1 MTALLKYSSGYT
13 DYLLSVYSSTHKF
26 ESPIHIHIP
35 IPIPISSC
43 YQLTMLRLHLVTFLS
58 LLIPISCLAQLFTLH
73 PHNTTRLVDTDFRI
87 DCSIIASEI
96 TIRWRK
102 DGNILSPSSSS
113 YEIVTV
119 VTSTGLSSQFH
130 VYSGEFSNTGVYSC
144 LAYNDSVFIE
154 ESYSG
159 ILTMDGP
166 VQYIEEPLDQIVY
179 INQPII
185 LICHIQG
192 GPLPSLTWTY
202 DVTEGT
208 IDVISGGLISIIT
221 NGINSYETL
230 STLTIANVQNIHDSI
245 YHCETENSYGSADR
259 TARITVQEQEV
270 ESVSITQPVHGTVY
284 TLIAHNIN
292 SITLPCTAT
301 GLPMPTLSW
310 DIPTGVQTA
319 NVRINQATLIP
330 ILYITAPTLQ
340 DAGVYTCTANNTL
353 THDVASIEVI
363 VIETPV
369 VSASSDIIISSGS
382 SVTLFCSATGTPAP
396 TVSLIHPNASVL
408 TPDVNGLV
416 TLSVTTYR
424 DGGSYRCV
432 AVTYTVSSETNFEL
446 TVLGEPVFVAQPTD
460 TGVGIGQDAKFD
472 CVVTGSPTPV
482 ITWVFNTYTTLTVPI
497 QSVLRITNVHSNDQ
511 GEYTCIAT
519 NQFNSVNATAI
530 LTIFP
535 FPQFNVTPVTTLA
548 GVDESVAFYCSATP
562 ATATIE
568 WYVDNTLITSG
579 IKYFASSGNL
589 LIHNLMSSDTNQYIC
604 RISNPAGIS
613 EASAILTV
621 IQRPVF
627 LQTPADQ
634 TVSPGTQVTFS
645 CTVTST
651 PTPTLSWLDEEGNV
665 IYTDGKFNVS
675 LASDTITL
683 VISDVSLTEAA
694 VYTCTADNGLKA
706 SSSAR
711 LSIINIPQITINPF
725 KQNAILG
732 QQFILT
738 CLVIYSIPSP
748 TFQWY
753 KDSVIITTDTRVK
766 SFTNGSLVLD
776 TTLYSDAGEYL
787 CIAINS
793 VGTATARG
801 QVEIIV
807 TPTFT
812 PTPTGHLVALRS
824 DISLPCNSE
833 GVPTPVTSWLLSDNS
848 TVPNNEH
855 FSWTLQ
861 ANGPLTIRNVLATD
875 QDSYTCLST
884 NEAGTA
890 TLRIFL
896 TVQIPPSIPYNI
908 SAVVL
913 YTSSVTVSWVTPFDG
928 YSVVTG
934 YRIEQLLEGGGVVEA
949 VFVWEETGVGE
960 GEFDSAVVTGLI
972 PFEFYRFRVSAV
984 NEIGAGNFSN
994 FSTPIQL
1001 PPNYPP
1007 APENVTVLTLNS
1019 TAIQLT
1025 WSPPTYTHGIIL
1037 EYIITWGV
1045 INTNQPTTITVP
1057 LSQGLQHVFSSLY
1070 IYTEYMF
1077 SVRAVNN
1084 NPAGDPFKGL
1094 LSQPVYEFTG
1104 EEPPNGPPLNLA
1116 LVTAP
1121 GGILVRWNA
1130 PLSEFRLG
1138 VIIAYNLFYR
1148 ESQLNLILPTL
1159 PPIIGNQTNHSLEI
1173 RNDYRMALIEYYQFG
1188 NLSFN
1193 LMRVPVSS
1201 ESESHSYTLTVL
1213 PKEDYFYDIKLQAV
1227 NSAGAGPNSTLQTAK
1242 SGFITVN
1249 LLPILLPSI
1258 LGSVLIILS
1267 IPLCVLGIFGLYRYY
1282 DNWKESA
1289 TNRKPYRDVSSARKP
1304 LVAPSSSLQESNFEK
1319 EKRGFDDI
1327 IRKHGS
1333 AARKRD
1339 SPTSGN
1345 DSYLSAIN
1353 EINRQIMQSVDD
1365 SEHED
1370 TDTGTE
1376 SSGSM
1381 SGINTEV
1388 FTSNKQTDSDGA
1400 HVIYNYDSVMPKVG
1414 QEKTGTTKQTDFD
1427 DDIGDKIREVPV
1439 LQGGNYSDD
1448 DSEVNLADSRTP
1460 GDFYP
1465 HENSD
1470 LSDDER
1476 VSYGD
1481 YVKNVSGQ
1489 EATAADSEVSVDQY
1503 SHISFE
1509 FSRAKRQMANLKQ
1522 EDRNI
1527 KLERKRLDQEK
1538 KMREKIALRER
1549 KARESRA
1556 KTERKEREKEAKLR
1570 LKERQHSYLPPSSL
1584 DPDLKYKE
1592 MSANKNR
1599 DVLF

>member
-1 MTALLKYSSGYT
+1 M
-13 DYLLSVYSSTHKF
+13 
-26 ESPIHIHIP
+26 
-35 IPIPISSC
+35 
-43 YQLTMLRLHLVTFLS
+43 
-58 LLIPISCLAQLFTLH
+58 
-73 PHNTTRLVDTDFRI
+73 DTDFSI

-119 VTSTGLSSQFH
+119 STSTGLSSQFH

-144 LAYNDSVFIE
+144 LAYNDSIFIE
-154 ESYSG
+154 ESYPG
-159 ILTMDGP
+159 TLTMDGP

-208 IDVISGGLISIIT
+208 IDITPGGLISIIT
-221 NGINSYETL
+221 NRINSYETL
-230 STLTIANVQNIHDSI
+230 STLTIASAQNTHDSI

-284 TLIAHNIN
+284 TLIANNIN
-292 SITLPCTAT
+292 SIMLPCTAT
-301 GLPMPTLSW
+301 GLPMPTLAW

-319 NVRINQATLIP
+319 NVRINEATLIP
-330 ILYITAPTLQ
+330 ILYISAPTLQ
-340 DAGVYTCTANNTL
+340 DTGVYICTANNTL

-363 VIETPV
+363 VIEIPV

-382 SVTLFCSATGTPAP
+382 SVTLLCSATGTPAP
-396 TVSLIHPNASVL
+396 TVSLVHPNTSVL
-408 TPDVNGLV
+408 TPDINGFV
-416 TLSVTTYR
+416 TLYATTYR

-432 AVTYTVSSETNFEL
+432 AVTYTLSSETNFEL
-446 TVLGEPVFVAQPTD
+446 TVLGEPVFVTPPTD
-460 TGVGIGQDAKFD
+460 TGVGVGQDATFS
-472 CVVTGSPTPV
+472 CVVIGSPTPV
-482 ITWVFNTYTTLTVPI
+482 ITWFYNTYTTLSVPI
-497 QSVLRITNVHSNDQ
+497 PSALRITNVHSNDQ
-511 GEYTCIAT
+511 GTYTCMAT

-535 FPQFNVTPVTTLA
+535 IPQFNVTPVTILA

-562 ATATIE
+562 ATVTIE

-579 IKYFASSGNL
+579 IKYYVSSGNL
-589 LIHNLMSSDTNQYIC
+589 FIYNLVTSDTNQYTC
-604 RISNPAGIS
+604 RISNPAGILD
-613 EASAILTV
+613 ASAILTV
-621 IQRPVF
+621 IQRPIF

-634 TVSPGTQVTFS
+634 IVSAGTQVTFS
-645 CTVTST
+645 CTVSGT
-651 PTPTLSWLDEEGNV
+651 PTPTSSWLDEEGKV
-665 IYTDGKFNVS
+665 IYSDEKFTVS
-675 LASDTITL
+675 LASDTISL
-683 VISDVSLTEAA
+683 VISDVSLTEAG
-694 VYTCTADNGLKA
+694 VYTCTADNGLEA

-711 LSIINIPQITINPF
+711 LSIINTPQITISPF
-725 KQNAILG
+725 TQKAILG
-732 QQFILT
+732 KQFILT
-738 CLVIYSIPSP
+738 CLVIYSVPSP

-753 KDSVIITTDTRVK
+753 KDSVTITTDSRIK
-766 SFTNGSLVLD
+766 SFTNGSLVLG
-776 TTLYSDAGEYL
+776 TTLHTDAGDYL

-793 VGTATARG
+793 EGTATARG
-801 QVEIIV
+801 RVEIIV

-812 PTPTGHLVALRS
+812 PTPTEHLVALRS
-824 DISLPCNSE
+824 DISLACYSE
-833 GVPTPVTSWLLSDNS
+833 GVPTPLTSWLLPDNS
-848 TVPNNEH
+848 IVPNNEH
-855 FSWTLQ
+855 FSWSLQ

-875 QDSYTCLST
+875 HGSYTCVST

-890 TLRIFL
+890 TLRVFL

-928 YSVVTG
+928 YSVITG
-934 YRIEQLLEGGGVVEA
+934 YRIEQLLEREGVVEA
-949 VFVWEETGVGE
+949 DFIWEETGMSE

-984 NEIGAGNFSN
+984 NEIGAGDFSD
-994 FSTPIQL
+994 FSTLVQL
-1001 PPNYPP
+1001 PPSYPP
-1007 APENVTVLTLNS
+1007 APENVTVIALNS
-1019 TAIQLT
+1019 TAIQLN
-1025 WSPPTYTHGIIL
+1025 WFPPTYTHGIII
-1037 EYIITWGV
+1037 EYVITWGV
-1045 INTNQPTTITVP
+1045 TDTNQPGTITVP
-1057 LSQGLQHVFSSLY
+1057 LSQGLQHVFRSLS
-1070 IYTEYMF
+1070 IYTEYTF

-1084 NPAGDPFKGL
+1084 NSDGDPFLGL
-1094 LSQPVYEFTG
+1094 FSKPVYQFTG
-1104 EEPPNGPPLNLA
+1104 EEPPIRPPLNLT

-1130 PLSEFRLG
+1130 PLFKFRLG

-1148 ESQLNLILPTL
+1148 ESQMNIAFPTL
-1159 PPIIGNQTNHSLEI
+1159 PPPVTENQTMYSLEV
-1173 RNDYRMALIEYYQFG
+1173 RNAYRMALIEYYKSG

-1193 LMRVPVSS
+1193 LMRISVSTDL
-1201 ESESHSYTLTVL
+1201 ESHSYTLTGL
-1213 PKEDYFYDIKLQAV
+1213 PRENYYYDIKLQAV
-1227 NSAGAGPNSTLQTAK
+1227 NSAGIGPNSTFQTAK
-1242 SGFITVN
+1242 SGFNIVN

-1258 LGSVLIILS
+1258 LGSVLVILGL
-1267 IPLCVLGIFGLYRYY
+1267 LCVLGIFCFYRYY
-1282 DNWKESA
+1282 VNWKESA
-1289 TNRKPYRDVSSARKP
+1289 TNRRPYRDVSSARKP
-1304 LVAPSSSLQESNFEK
+1304 LVVPSSSLQESNFDT

-1327 IRKHGS
+1327 IRKQSS

-1339 SPTSGN
+1339 SPTAGN
-1345 DSYLSAIN
+1345 DSYLAAIN
-1353 EINRQIMQSVDD
+1353 EINRQIMQSAGD

-1370 TDTGTE
+1370 TDTDTE

-1388 FTSNKQTDSDGA
+1388 FSSNKQTDSDGA

-1427 DDIGDKIREVPV
+1427 DDVGDKIREAPV
-1439 LQGGNYSDD
+1439 LQAGNYSDD
-1448 DSEVNLADSRTP
+1448 DSDVHLADSQTP

-1481 YVKNVSGQ
+1481 YVKNVPGQ
-1489 EATAADSEVSVDQY
+1489 EATAADSEISVDQY

-1509 FSRAKRQMANLKQ
+1509 FSRAKRQIANLKQ
-1522 EDRNI
+1522 EDKNI
-1527 KLERKRLDQEK
+1527 KLEKKRLDQEK
-1538 KMREKIALRER
+1538 KLREKIALRER

-1592 MSANKNR
+1592 MSVNKNR